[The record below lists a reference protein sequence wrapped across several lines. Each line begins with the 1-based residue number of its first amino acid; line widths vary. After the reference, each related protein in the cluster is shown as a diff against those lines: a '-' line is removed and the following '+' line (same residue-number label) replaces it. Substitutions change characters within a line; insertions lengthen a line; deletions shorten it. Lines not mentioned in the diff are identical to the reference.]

1 MELLYIVL
9 GMWIGIIFTYF
20 QWYRPMSEKIED
32 LREGMHDCIKSGLNE
47 PTNYGSPEK
56 DMD

>member
-1 MELLYIVL
+1 
-9 GMWIGIIFTYF
+9 MWIGIIFTYF

-32 LREGMHDCIKSGLNE
+32 LREGMHDCIKAGLNE

>member
-32 LREGMHDCIKSGLNE
+32 LREGMHDCIKAGLNE
-47 PTNYGSPEK
+47 PTNYGSPGK